1 MMSLRTKTGIGAID
15 TALEG
20 GIRSGSFVL
29 ISGPSLSGRE
39 LLAQQFFHAGLSS
52 DEAGTYVTT
61 KEFMA
66 DVLAQMGDKGMDM
79 GKYETK
85 YMFVDSYAPQS
96 DPSLQDT
103 PTVKYVSSV
112 ADFAKLSNCIITSMS
127 DFMSKGIYQQRLVFD
142 SIDTVLMY
150 VSPAGVYRFLSYLR
164 AKIKGYKAV
173 SFLLIQ
179 PDLHEEK
186 DVKTIMQL
194 ADVLI
199 ELDPVRGQLSITQ
212 ASGPKLTLSYKIGEK
227 GIEVW
232 KSELDERV

>member
-1 MMSLRTKTGIGAID
+1 MMSLRTKTGIEAID
-15 TALEG
+15 AALDG

-39 LLAQQFFHAGLSS
+39 LLAQQFFFAGISS
-52 DEAGTYVTT
+52 EEAGTYITT
-61 KEFMA
+61 KEFMV
-66 DVLAQMGDKGMDM
+66 DVIAQMAEKGMDLS
-79 GKYETK
+79 KYETK
-85 YMFVDSYAPQS
+85 YIFVDSYAPQS

-112 ADFAKLSNCIITSMS
+112 ADFAKLSNCIITSLG

-142 SIDTVLMY
+142 SVDTVLMY

-164 AKIKGYKAV
+164 AKIKGFKAI

-194 ADVLI
+194 SDVLI
-199 ELDPVRGQLSITQ
+199 EMDPVSGQLTITQ
-212 ASGPKLTLSYKIGEK
+212 AAGPKITLYYKMGEK

-232 KSELDERV
+232 NSE

>member
-1 MMSLRTKTGIGAID
+1 MMSLRTKTGIEAID
-15 TALEG
+15 AALDG

-39 LLAQQFFHAGLSS
+39 LLAQQFFFAGISS
-52 DEAGTYVTT
+52 EEAGTYITT
-61 KEFMA
+61 KEFMV
-66 DVLAQMGDKGMDM
+66 DVIAQMAEKGMDLS
-79 GKYETK
+79 KYETK
-85 YMFVDSYAPQS
+85 YIFVDSYAPQS

-112 ADFAKLSNCIITSMS
+112 ADFAKLSNCIITSLG

-142 SIDTVLMY
+142 SVDTVLMY

-164 AKIKGYKAV
+164 AKIKGFKAI

-179 PDLHEEK
+179 PDLHDEK

-194 ADVLI
+194 SDVLI
-199 ELDPVRGQLSITQ
+199 EMDPVSGQLTITQ
-212 ASGPKLTLSYKIGEK
+212 AAGPKITLYYKMGEK

-232 KSELDERV
+232 NSE

>member
-1 MMSLRTKTGIGAID
+1 MMSLRTKTGIDAID
-15 TALEG
+15 NALEG

-39 LLAQQFFHAGLSS
+39 LLAQQFFFFGISS
-52 DEAGTYVTT
+52 EEAGTYVTT
-61 KEFMA
+61 KEFMD
-66 DVLAQMGDKGMDM
+66 DVLSQMAEKGMDLSRFEN
-79 GKYETK
+79 KYL
-85 YMFVDSYAPQS
+85 FVDSYAPQS

-103 PTVKYVSSV
+103 TAVKYVSSV
-112 ADFAKLSNCIITSMS
+112 ADFAKMSNCIITSLG
-127 DFMSKGIYQQRLVFD
+127 DFMSRGIYQQRLVFD

-164 AKIKGYKAV
+164 AKIKGFKAV

-179 PDLHEEK
+179 PDLHEDK

-194 ADVLI
+194 ADVHI
-199 ELDPVRGQLSITQ
+199 DMDPNSGLLSIAQTG
-212 ASGPKLTLSYKIGEK
+212 SPKQLFHYKIGDK

-232 KSELDERV
+232 KSE

>member
-1 MMSLRTKTGIGAID
+1 MMTLRTKTGIEAID
-15 TALEG
+15 TALDG

-39 LLAQQFFHAGLSS
+39 LLAQQFFFAGISS
-52 DEAGTYVTT
+52 EEAGTYITT
-61 KEFMA
+61 KEFMV
-66 DVLAQMGDKGMDM
+66 DVLAQMAEKGMDM
-79 GKYETK
+79 SKYETK
-85 YMFVDSYAPQS
+85 YVFVDSYAPQS

-112 ADFAKLSNCIITSMS
+112 ADFAKLSNCIITSLG

-142 SIDTVLMY
+142 SVDTVLMY
-150 VSPAGVYRFLSYLR
+150 VSAAGVYRFLSYLR
-164 AKIKGYKAV
+164 AKIKGYKAI

-194 ADVLI
+194 ADVLF
-199 ELDPVRGQLSITQ
+199 EMDPVSGQLTITQ
-212 ASGPKLTLSYKIGEK
+212 AAGPKITLYYKVGEK

-232 KSELDERV
+232 NGE

>member
-1 MMSLRTKTGIGAID
+1 MTAIRSKTGIDGID
-15 TALEG
+15 AALDG
-20 GIRSGSFVL
+20 GVKNGSFCI

-39 LLAQQFFHAGLSS
+39 LLAQQFFYTGISS
-52 DEAGTYVTT
+52 EEAGTYLTT
-61 KEFMA
+61 KEFMT
-66 DVLAQMGDKGMDM
+66 DVVAQMGEKGMDVAKHE
-79 GKYETK
+79 GKYV
-85 YMFVDSYAPQS
+85 FVDSYAPQS

-103 PTVKYVSSV
+103 PSVRYVASV
-112 ADFAKLSNCIITSMS
+112 ADFAKLSNCIITAMS
-127 DFMSKGIYQQRLVFD
+127 DFLAKGIFQQRLVFD

-150 VSPAGVYRFLSYLR
+150 VSAAGVYRFLSYLR
-164 AKIKGYKAV
+164 AKVKGFKAV

-199 ELDPVRGQLSITQ
+199 DMDPNSGLLSVTQ
-212 ASGPKLTLSYKIGEK
+212 TGSPKQIFHYKLGEK

-232 KSELDERV
+232 KSD

>member
-1 MMSLRTKTGIGAID
+1 MMSLKTKTGVEAID
-15 TALEG
+15 AALDG

-39 LLAQQFFHAGLSS
+39 LLAQQFFFAGISS
-52 DEAGTYVTT
+52 QEAGTYITT
-61 KEFMA
+61 KEFME
-66 DVLAQMGDKGMDM
+66 DILSQMAEKGMDLSRFEN
-79 GKYETK
+79 KYL
-85 YMFVDSYAPQS
+85 FVDSYAPQS

-103 PTVKYVSSV
+103 PAVKYVSSV
-112 ADFAKLSNCIITSMS
+112 ADFAKMSNCIITSLG
-127 DFMSKGIYQQRLVFD
+127 DFMSRGIYQQRLVFD

-164 AKIKGYKAV
+164 AKIKGFKAV

-179 PDLHEEK
+179 PDLHDEK
-186 DVKTIMQL
+186 DVKTILQL

-199 ELDPVRGQLSITQ
+199 ELDPSSGQLTITQ
-212 ASGPKLTLSYKIGEK
+212 SAGPKMNLYYKVGEN

-232 KSELDERV
+232 APE